1 MDKIQIEKVL
11 EDMDNPDGGMVSH
24 AAKDYFD
31 LHYKHHETE
40 VDEYLIKEIKRSNIK
55 ITALI
60 LSMIIGII
68 YIILKIKNYIF

>member
-31 LHYKHHETE
+31 LHYKQDRKS
-40 VDEYLIKEIKRSNIK
+40 VV
-55 ITALI
+55 
-60 LSMIIGII
+60 
-68 YIILKIKNYIF
+68 